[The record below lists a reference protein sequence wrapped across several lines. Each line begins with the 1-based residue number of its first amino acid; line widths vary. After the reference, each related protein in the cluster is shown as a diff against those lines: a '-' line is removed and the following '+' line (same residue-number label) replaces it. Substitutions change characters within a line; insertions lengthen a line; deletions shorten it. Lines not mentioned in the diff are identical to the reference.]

1 MVSSGAERLGE
12 VPDSVCCGYTRVQGI
27 TRGNVPVLLHSFTF
41 LEIVM
46 SATQVARA
54 TPFHAAAV
62 QRSPLTRL
70 SMDLA
75 AARWEKHQASLGN
88 TVSTETRAPQV
99 PALFQARR

>member
-1 MVSSGAERLGE
+1 
-12 VPDSVCCGYTRVQGI
+12 
-27 TRGNVPVLLHSFTF
+27 VLLHSFNS

-54 TPFHAAAV
+54 TPFHAITL

-70 SMDLA
+70 SMELA
-75 AARWEKHQASLGN
+75 AARWEKHQASLGHV
-88 TVSTETRAPQV
+88 VSFETRAPQV